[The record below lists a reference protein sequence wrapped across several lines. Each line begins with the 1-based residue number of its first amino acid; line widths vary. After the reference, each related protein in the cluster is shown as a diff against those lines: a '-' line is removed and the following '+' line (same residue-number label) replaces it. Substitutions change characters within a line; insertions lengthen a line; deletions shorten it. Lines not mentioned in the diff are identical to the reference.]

1 MITLATP
8 GRTVHLLKL
17 KTKDSKKR
25 SIPKKY
31 RVDYSSILNIG
42 VETEGQGEKDEL
54 NQNIFPSGM
63 KRIENTR
70 MGNASEFEEDKHNQ

>member
-8 GRTVHLLKL
+8 GRTVHFLKI

-31 RVDYSSILNIG
+31 RVDYSSILNKG
-42 VETEGQGEKDEL
+42 AETEGQEETDEL

-63 KRIENTR
+63 KRIWDTR
-70 MGNASEFEEDKHNQ
+70 MGNASEFKEDKHNQ